1 MRPVHRLGLALTL
14 VSLAACSAATQ
25 QSTSSKGGSGGSA
38 SGGSGGQGG
47 AVVGGAGG
55 QGGTG
60 GINIGGLGGTG
71 GAQIPCE
78 PGESDVD
85 NDLDGFTEDQGD
97 CNDCDV
103 NVNPNAV
110 EVIDPN
116 PAATPVDEN
125 CDGTIDEAPPPPCD
139 ADLELDTL
147 DAFDAA
153 KAVGPASSRRTPKTG
168 AS

>member
-1 MRPVHRLGLALTL
+1 MRPAPRLGFILSL
-14 VSLAACSAATQ
+14 VTLAACSAATQ
-25 QSTSSKGGSGGSA
+25 QSTSSKGGSGGS
-38 SGGSGGQGG
+38 STGGGGSGG
-47 AVVGGAGG
+47 AIVGGAGG
-55 QGGTG
+55 QGGAG
-60 GINIGGLGGTG
+60 GDINIGGLGGTG

-116 PAATPVDEN
+116 PAATPVD
-125 CDGTIDEAPPPPCD
+125 
-139 ADLELDTL
+139 
-147 DAFDAA
+147 
-153 KAVGPASSRRTPKTG
+153 
-168 AS
+168 